1 MKVKRVPKRSRNFP
15 KSPGLKILFKPSQQ
29 TIVIGDRTVDL
40 SREVLIDASG
50 SIVPLRPRAWLVL
63 RFLALHAGR
72 LVGKDELMDEVW
84 ADCVVTEDS
93 LVQAVGDVRRALGD
107 AGRTALRTLPRRGYM
122 LVTGD
127 GRTDTVDHGGSA
139 ATNATSLGDR
149 LRADASKRFVGREA
163 ELALLREAISPTLP
177 RTPLFF
183 VHGPGG
189 IGKTTLLE
197 RLRAEAAAGA
207 IALVSIDAAGL
218 PPKPDSIVAALASAF
233 GLRGP
238 AGTLEELASGWFSSD
253 RRVVVI
259 DSFEYL
265 EPVSG
270 WVRDTLLP
278 MLPSQ
283 ATVVLAGRQAPDT
296 HWTAHPLWGEAMR
309 CIGLDSLSPA
319 ESARLLDAYGVA
331 EDAHAGVL
339 DLCHGHPLALVL
351 LATEVRRHGQVPSGL
366 GPDLVR
372 ALTRRCVAQAPTLLH
387 RAALQACA
395 RTRTTTVSLLS
406 EVVDA
411 ASAPRLFEWL
421 GEQSYVRVG
430 SHGLWP
436 HDLVRDAIDEELR
449 WQDPQTSRT
458 LQHAVNHHLFRRLRE
473 GQDISRTVV
482 ELQFLERHSPLMQRY
497 FDFTALG
504 SVSVGPTMAGD
515 ANGIARLRD
524 AGLPPGERS
533 LFDHWHGHSATRTLV
548 ARRRSGE
555 LCGVTLILRLDRL
568 DDCSAAVDPVVTAVR
583 RVLGDALHDPAAAA
597 VSLMSRFTVP
607 EGERRALNPAM
618 NALQICHFMHWATEP
633 DLRFWVVVAVHPDH
647 FAPLLEGSRFKRL
660 PDCDCVIDG
669 LPLGCFVHDW
679 QAEPWIDWRDHL
691 IDVPPLP
698 TEDSRLIWT
707 AR

>member
-1 MKVKRVPKRSRNFP
+1 MVYEGQRRPETLPKFSEIARVQ
-15 KSPGLKILFKPSQQ
+15 ILLKPSQQ
-29 TIVIGDRTVDL
+29 TIVIGDHTVDL
-40 SREVLIDASG
+40 SREALIEASG
-50 SIVPLRPRAWLVL
+50 ALVPLRPRAWLVL

-93 LVQAVGDVRRALGD
+93 LVQAVGDVRRALGN
-107 AGRTALRTLPRRGYM
+107 AGRKALRTLPRRGYM

-127 GRTDTVDHGGSA
+127 GRTDKVAHSGSA

-207 IALVSIDAAGL
+207 IDLVSIDAAGV
-218 PPKPDSIVAALASAF
+218 PPTPAGIINALAGAF
-233 GLRGP
+233 GLSVQP
-238 AGTLEELASGWFSSD
+238 STLNELACCFSSG
-253 RRVVVI
+253 RRVLVI
-259 DSFEYL
+259 DSFECL

-278 MLPSQ
+278 VLPSQ
-283 ATVVLAGRQAPDT
+283 VAVVLAGRHAPDT
-296 HWTAHPLWGEAMR
+296 HWTAHPLWCEAIR
-309 CIGLDSLSPA
+309 SIGLDSLSRA
-319 ESARLLDAYGVA
+319 EAAHLLGAYNVPG
-331 EDAHAGVL
+331 DAHARVL
-339 DLCHGHPLALVL
+339 DLCHGHPLALVML
-351 LATEVRRHGQVPSGL
+351 VADVRRLGQVPSEL

-387 RAALQACA
+387 RAALRACA

-411 ASAPRLFEWL
+411 ASAPMLFEWL

-449 WQDPQTSRT
+449 WEDSQTSRT

-548 ARRRSGE
+548 ARRRGGE

-618 NALQICHFMHWATEP
+618 NALQISHFLHWATEP

-679 QAEPWIDWRDHL
+679 KAEPWVDWRDRM
-691 IDVPPLP
+691 IDAPPMP
-698 TEDSRLIWT
+698 QPE
-707 AR
+707 

>member
-93 LVQAVGDVRRALGD
+93 LVQAVGDVRRALGN

-163 ELALLREAISPTLP
+163 ELALLREAISPTLS

-207 IALVSIDAAGL
+207 IALVGIDAAGL

-238 AGTLEELASGWFSSD
+238 AGTLKELASGWFSSD
-253 RRVVVI
+253 RSVLVI

-283 ATVVLAGRQAPDT
+283 ATVVLAGRHAPDT

-309 CIGLDSLSPA
+309 CIGLDSLSPV
-319 ESARLLDAYGVA
+319 ESARLLDAYA
-331 EDAHAGVL
+331 YAYDEDRL
-339 DLCHGHPLALVL
+339 ID
-351 LATEVRRHGQVPSGL
+351 
-366 GPDLVR
+366 
-372 ALTRRCVAQAPTLLH
+372 
-387 RAALQACA
+387 ACA
-395 RTRTTTVSLLS
+395 W
-406 EVVDA
+406 A
-411 ASAPRLFEWL
+411 
-421 GEQSYVRVG
+421 
-430 SHGLWP
+430 
-436 HDLVRDAIDEELR
+436 
-449 WQDPQTSRT
+449 
-458 LQHAVNHHLFRRLRE
+458 
-473 GQDISRTVV
+473 
-482 ELQFLERHSPLMQRY
+482 
-497 FDFTALG
+497 
-504 SVSVGPTMAGD
+504 
-515 ANGIARLRD
+515 
-524 AGLPPGERS
+524 
-533 LFDHWHGHSATRTLV
+533 
-548 ARRRSGE
+548 
-555 LCGVTLILRLDRL
+555 
-568 DDCSAAVDPVVTAVR
+568 
-583 RVLGDALHDPAAAA
+583 
-597 VSLMSRFTVP
+597 
-607 EGERRALNPAM
+607 RRAL
-618 NALQICHFMHWATEP
+618 
-633 DLRFWVVVAVHPDH
+633 
-647 FAPLLEGSRFKRL
+647 
-660 PDCDCVIDG
+660 
-669 LPLGCFVHDW
+669 
-679 QAEPWIDWRDHL
+679 
-691 IDVPPLP
+691 
-698 TEDSRLIWT
+698 
-707 AR
+707 

>member
-1 MKVKRVPKRSRNFP
+1 
-15 KSPGLKILFKPSQQ
+15 LFKPSQQ
-29 TIVIGDRTVDL
+29 TIVIGDRAVDL
-40 SREVLIDASG
+40 SREVLIDAG
-50 SIVPLRPRAWLVL
+50 GAIVPLRPRAWLVL
-63 RFLALHAGR
+63 KFLALHAGR
-72 LVGKDELMDEVW
+72 LVGKNELMDEVW

-122 LVTGD
+122 LVTDG
-127 GRTDTVDHGGSA
+127 GRTVTPAHDGAA

-163 ELALLREAISPTLP
+163 ELALLREAISPTL

-189 IGKTTLLE
+189 IGKTALLE

-207 IALVSIDAAGL
+207 IALVSIDASGVPPTPAGIM
-218 PPKPDSIVAALASAF
+218 DALAGAF
-233 GLRGP
+233 GLGVP
-238 AGTLEELASGWFSSD
+238 PGTLEELASGWFSSD
-253 RRVVVI
+253 RSVLVI
-259 DSFEYL
+259 DSFECL
-265 EPVSG
+265 EPLSG

-278 MLPSQ
+278 VLPSQ
-283 ATVVLAGRQAPDT
+283 VAVVLAGRHAPDT
-296 HWTAHPLWGEAMR
+296 QWTAHPLWCEAMR
-309 CIGLDSLSPA
+309 SIGLDSLPRA
-319 ESARLLDAYGVA
+319 EAAHLLTAYNVPK
-331 EDAHAGVL
+331 DAHARML
-339 DLCHGHPLALVL
+339 DLCHGHPLALVML
-351 LATEVRRHGQVPSGL
+351 VAEVRRLGEVPSEL

-395 RTRTTTVSLLS
+395 RARTTTVALLS

-411 ASAPRLFEWL
+411 ASAPMLFEWL
-421 GEQSYVRVG
+421 GEQSYVSVG
-430 SHGLWP
+430 PYGLWP

-449 WQDPQTSRT
+449 WQDSQTSRT
-458 LQHAVNHHLFRRLRE
+458 LQHAVNRHLFRRLQQ
-473 GQDISRTVV
+473 GQDIVRTVV
-482 ELQFLERHSPLMQRY
+482 ELQFLERHSPLMRRY
-497 FDFTALG
+497 FDFPALG
-504 SVSVGPTMAGD
+504 SVSVGPAMAGD

-524 AGLPPGERS
+524 AGLPSGERA
-533 LFDHWHGHSATRTLV
+533 LFDHWRGHSATRTLV
-548 ARRRSGE
+548 ARRRGGE
-555 LCGVTLILRLDRL
+555 LCGVTLILRLDQL
-568 DDCSAAVDPVVTAVR
+568 DDSSAAVDPVVTAVTR
-583 RVLGDALHDPAAAA
+583 ALGDTLHDPATAT

-633 DLRFWVVVAVHPDH
+633 DLRFWVVVSVHPDH

-698 TEDSRLIWT
+698 QPD
-707 AR
+707 

>member
-1 MKVKRVPKRSRNFP
+1 M
-15 KSPGLKILFKPSQQ
+15 FKPSQQ

-50 SIVPLRPRAWLVL
+50 AIVPLRPRAWLVL

-122 LVTGD
+122 LVTDG
-127 GRTDTVDHGGSA
+127 GRTVTAAHDGSA

-207 IALVSIDAAGL
+207 VALVSIDASGVPPTPAGII
-218 PPKPDSIVAALASAF
+218 DALAGAF
-233 GLRGP
+233 GLSVP
-238 AGTLEELASGWFSSD
+238 PSTLDELASGWFSSD
-253 RRVVVI
+253 RSVLVI
-259 DSFEYL
+259 DSFECL

-278 MLPSQ
+278 VLPSQ
-283 ATVVLAGRQAPDT
+283 VAVVLAGRHAPDT
-296 HWTAHPLWGEAMR
+296 QWTAHPLWCEAMR
-309 CIGLDSLSPA
+309 SIGLDSLPRA
-319 ESARLLDAYGVA
+319 EAAHLLSAYNVPK
-331 EDAHAGVL
+331 DAHARML
-339 DLCHGHPLALVL
+339 DLCHGHPLALVML
-351 LATEVRRHGQVPSGL
+351 VAEVRRFGQVPSEL

-372 ALTRRCVAQAPTLLH
+372 ALIKRCVAQAPTLLH

-411 ASAPRLFEWL
+411 ASAPILFEWL
-421 GEQSYVRVG
+421 GEQSYVSVG

-449 WQDPQTSRT
+449 WQDSQTSRT
-458 LQHAVNHHLFRRLRE
+458 LQHAVNLHLFRRLKE
-473 GQDISRTVV
+473 GQEVSRTVV

-497 FDFTALG
+497 FDFSALG
-504 SVSVGPTMAGD
+504 SVSVGPAMAGD

-524 AGLPPGERS
+524 AGLPSGERS
-533 LFDHWHGHSATRTLV
+533 LFDHWRGHSATRTMV
-548 ARRRSGE
+548 ARRRGGE
-555 LCGVTLILRLDRL
+555 LCGVTLILRLDQL
-568 DDCSAAVDPVVTAVR
+568 DDSSAAVDPVVTAVTR
-583 RVLGDALHDPAAAA
+583 ALGDTLHDPANAT

-618 NALQICHFMHWATEP
+618 NALQISHFMHWATEP

-660 PDCDCVIDG
+660 ADCDCVIDG
-669 LPLGCFVHDW
+669 LPLGCFIHDW
-679 QAEPWIDWRDHL
+679 QAEPWMDWRDHL
-691 IDVPPLP
+691 IDAPPLP
-698 TEDSRLIWT
+698 QPE
-707 AR
+707 